1 MDMSTMYP
9 IDCCTESV
17 LYYKRLGNVKDF
29 NTFGE
34 QLIVIIFSCL
44 NTRWIMFNERNS
56 LQSFNIIYIKFS
68 IVNVI
73 VP

>member
-1 MDMSTMYP
+1 MYP

-34 QLIVIIFSCL
+34 QLIVIIFSYL